1 MSIQWQPPRPPLP
14 PPVPPPVRRPP
25 PRRSWLPAAIIG
37 SAIVIAAGLVAGALI
52 LSDRAVSDDAGTC
65 QAWTQT
71 RDTLRSIPALPQDW
85 NWSTPNI
92 DNYIKIQNAPV
103 GKALEVFESEI
114 ADDPADVAQA
124 ARDYVAARRHQMKS
138 LTNHT
143 YVAADGVSVDTAL
156 GNLNRLCGIQGNG
169 RPI

>member
-1 MSIQWQPPRPPLP
+1 MSMQWQPPLP
-14 PPVPPPVRRPP
+14 PPVHRPP
-25 PRRSWLPAAIIG
+25 LRRSWLPAAIIG
-37 SAIVIAAGLVAGALI
+37 SAIVIAAGLVAAALI
-52 LSDRAVSDDAGTC
+52 LSDRSASDRAGTC

-71 RDTLRSIPALPQDW
+71 RQTLRSIPALPQGW

-103 GKALEVFESEI
+103 GKALEVFEPEI
-114 ADDPADVAQA
+114 ANDPADVAQA
-124 ARDYVAARRHQMKS
+124 ARDYVAARRHQMQS
-138 LTNHT
+138 LTDHT

-156 GNLNRLCGIQGNG
+156 GNLNRLCGIQDSG